1 MNKKI
6 YYYKRNSGE
15 WVFQD
20 QTFTNDREAIKYL
33 IKQRMAKNVAWRLYL
48 DIQEDFEEI
57 KSLFFTPEYWEDRT
71 AEQEA
76 EC

>member
-1 MNKKI
+1 M
-6 YYYKRNSGE
+6 
-15 WVFQD
+15 V
-20 QTFTNDREAIKYL
+20 NDREAIKYL
-33 IKQRMAKNVAWRLYL
+33 SKQRMAKNVAWRLYL

-57 KSLFFTPEYWEDRT
+57 KSLFFTTEYWEDRT

>member
-57 KSLFFTPEYWEDRT
+57 KSLFFTTEYWEDRT